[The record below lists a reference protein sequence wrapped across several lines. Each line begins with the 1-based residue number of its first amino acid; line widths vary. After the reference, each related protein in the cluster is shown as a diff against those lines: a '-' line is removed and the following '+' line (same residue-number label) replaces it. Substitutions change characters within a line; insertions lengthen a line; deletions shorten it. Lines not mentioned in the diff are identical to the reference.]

1 LTVDNDEKIKV
12 FDDLDKE
19 ILEDYVK
26 DIYQD
31 FKQLYEE
38 IENAEIIEEFETL
51 KKEELDGDSFS

>member
-51 KKEELDGDSFS
+51 KKEDLDGDSFS

>member
-1 LTVDNDEKIKV
+1 MTVANDEKIKV

-38 IENAEIIEEFETL
+38 VENAEIIEEFETL

>member
-1 LTVDNDEKIKV
+1 MTVANDEKIKV